1 MPADSIAQ
9 ALAEALET
17 TRNPG
22 AVVYVADLDQTHV
35 HEARGFRQLIPEKQP
50 ARKDT
55 LYDLASLTKVVATT
69 TAILLLRD
77 GGQLRLRQPVTDFV
91 PEHAFDGMT
100 PYHLLTHTA
109 GFIPWKPY
117 YETETS
123 VEAMLALAA
132 REGIEARPGLRSRY
146 SDFGYMLLG
155 LIVETVA
162 KERFDAFCRKE
173 IFEPLGMAR
182 TAFRPPDDWKE
193 NVAATEDCPWRKR
206 VIVGEVHDQNAWA
219 AGGVAGHAG
228 LFSTAEDLAT
238 FCRALLGGR
247 ILREGTVEEMTRLDL
262 VPNYPWQGL
271 GWQLD
276 PWRDKA
282 TGYLPSRFAF
292 GHTGWTGTSMWLDRS
307 TNLFAILLANTCH
320 PSAASR
326 NNPEFRRIVHD
337 AIAARFYPRT
347 TNTHTGLSRVMKED
361 FNAVNGK
368 RVALLTH
375 YAAVDMLR
383 RPILDV
389 LNMAPDMDL
398 RLLYS
403 PEHGLHGQAEAGA
416 HVAGQSGPVPV
427 ISLYGERHAP
437 TAEELAQVDL
447 FVVDLQDVGA
457 RYYTYGMTL
466 KRCLEACA
474 AAKTPVLVLDRPNP
488 LGGDALEGPVAE
500 ITNSDVSWGAV
511 PIRHGMTIGELA
523 RFFEQTELRGK
534 GLDLSVQ
541 YLDNWAPDRMHHQ
554 CALPWVPPSPNIPA
568 AEAAL
573 LYVGTC
579 LFEGT
584 NLNEGRG
591 TPTPFALIGAPWVN
605 ADAIVQELQ
614 PLETPGLRV
623 EPVEYTPEPIPGK
636 ASSPRFSGET
646 CRGVRLTIERPHEV
660 RAFTTACA
668 LIQALRKH
676 HPTEFAFNNF
686 FNTLAGGPDL
696 RRRLEAGEDALA
708 IEAAYEP
715 ARVAFN
721 ETRPQ
726 FYRNL
731 S

>member
-1 MPADSIAQ
+1 MPADSIAE
-9 ALAEALET
+9 ALAHALQT
-17 TRNPG
+17 TRTPG
-22 AVVYVADLDQTHV
+22 GVVYVGDLDRTHV
-35 HEARGFRQLIPEKQP
+35 HEAQGFRALLPEKQP

-69 TAILLLRD
+69 TAVMLLRD
-77 GGQLRLRQPVTDFV
+77 AGQLRLHQPVTDFV
-91 PEHAFDGMT
+91 PESAFNGMT
-100 PYHLLTHTA
+100 PFHLLTHTA

-132 REGIEARPGLRSRY
+132 KEGIEAPPGLRSRY
-146 SDFGYMLLG
+146 SDFSYMLLG
-155 LIVETVA
+155 LIVEAAA
-162 KERFDAFCRKE
+162 KDRFDAFCRKE
-173 IFEPLGMAR
+173 IFEPLEMAR
-182 TAFRPPDDWKE
+182 TAFRPPEAWKE
-193 NVAATEDCPWRKR
+193 NVAATEDCPWRKK

-219 AGGVAGHAG
+219 AGGIAGHAG
-228 LFSTAEDLAT
+228 LFSTAEDLAK

-247 ILREGTVEEMTRLDL
+247 ILRESSLAEMTRLDL
-262 VPNYPWQGL
+262 VPSYPWQGL

-292 GHTGWTGTSMWLDRS
+292 GHTGWTGTSLWLDRS
-307 TNLFAILLANTCH
+307 NDLFAILLANTCH
-320 PSAASR
+320 PSTASR

-337 AIAARFYPRT
+337 AIAARFYPKT
-347 TNTHTGLSRVMKED
+347 TNTHTGLSRVLKED
-361 FNAVNGK
+361 FDAVNGN

-375 YAAVDMLR
+375 AAAVDMLG
-383 RPILDV
+383 RPIVDV
-389 LNMAPDMDL
+389 LSMAPDMDL

-416 HVAGQSGPVPV
+416 HVSGQSGPVPV
-427 ISLYGERHAP
+427 VSLYGERLAP
-437 TAEELAQVDL
+437 TPEELAQVDL
-447 FVVDLQDVGA
+447 FIVDLQDVGA

-474 AAKTPVLVLDRPNP
+474 AANKPVLVLDRPNP
-488 LGGDALEGPVAE
+488 LGGDVLEGPVAE
-500 ITNSDVSWGAV
+500 NTTSDVCWGAV

-523 RFFEQTELRGK
+523 RFFEQTDLRAK

-541 YLDNWAPDRMHHQ
+541 YLDNWTPEKLHHQ
-554 CALPWVPPSPNIPA
+554 CSLPWAPPSPNIPA

-573 LYVGTC
+573 LYVGMC

-591 TPTPFALIGAPWVN
+591 TETPFALVGAPWV
-605 ADAIVQELQ
+605 DAAAVVAELK
-614 PLETPGLRV
+614 PLEMPGLRV
-623 EPVEYTPEPIPGK
+623 EPVEYTPTSIPGK
-636 ASSPRFSGET
+636 ASNPKYAGET
-646 CRGVRLTIERPHEV
+646 CRGVRLAIERPHEV
-660 RAFTTACA
+660 RAFTTVCA
-668 LIQALRKH
+668 LIQAMRTH
-676 HPTEFAFNNF
+676 HAAEFAFNDF

-708 IEAAYEP
+708 IEAAYET
-715 ARVAFN
+715 ARVAYN
-721 ETRPQ
+721 EMRPQ

-731 S
+731 G